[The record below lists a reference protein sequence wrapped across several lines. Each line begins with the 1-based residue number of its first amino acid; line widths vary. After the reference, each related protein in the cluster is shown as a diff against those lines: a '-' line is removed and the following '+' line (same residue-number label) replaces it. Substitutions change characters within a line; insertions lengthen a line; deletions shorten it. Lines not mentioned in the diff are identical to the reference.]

1 MKSATVTLLDDEG
14 QPRPTLGRVL
24 SMNPENTKRHTAEL
38 LT

>member
-1 MKSATVTLLDDEG
+1 MKSVSVTLLHDEG

-24 SMNPENTKRHTAEL
+24 SMNPENTKRHSKEI